1 MQYQPQPT
9 AGKPPQLSLFEGLIA
24 HRMTPFADIT
34 RSPTRTND
42 DCLSEMTLSGSHD
55 HCRLLLAPILRE
67 LSEAA
72 DTRWL
77 TLIAPPASLSQNWLR
92 ESSLNRDRILL
103 LPACENALE
112 LACKALMSGCSH
124 TVITWFTRLDR
135 ASRLKLRAAAELG
148 RAQSLNIR
156 LGN

>member
-1 MQYQPQPT
+1 MQYHPQPT
-9 AGKPPQLSLFEGLIA
+9 VGKPQLSLFEGLIA
-24 HRMTPFADIT
+24 HRLTPFTDVVSVPQPA
-34 RSPTRTND
+34 D
-42 DCLSEMTLSGSHD
+42 DCLSEMTLSGSGD

-77 TLIAPPASLSQNWLR
+77 TLIAPPASLSQSWLR
-92 ESSLNRDRILL
+92 ETGFNRDRILL
-103 LPACENALE
+103 LQARETQGALE

-124 TVITWFTRLDR
+124 TVITWCPRLDK
-135 ASRLKLRAAAELG
+135 ASRLKLRMAAAQG
-148 RAQSLNIR
+148 NAQSLNIR